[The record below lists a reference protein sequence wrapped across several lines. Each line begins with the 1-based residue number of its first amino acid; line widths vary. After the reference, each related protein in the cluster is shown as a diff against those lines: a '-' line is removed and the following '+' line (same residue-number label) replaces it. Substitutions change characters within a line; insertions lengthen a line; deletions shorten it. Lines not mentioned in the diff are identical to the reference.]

1 MPQRE
6 CLMMLGFLRRGW
18 EFSTIRWWQKQLSAT
33 DIRDAELCILPEWIP
48 YSVSYIL
55 EQNCALLKNWPCE
68 TFKFNSVIGFSIRV
82 YKKKKKSKKP
92 LYWKHKVLKTYIQ
105 ITSNG
110 PSSLQLVYI
119 YIHMHTIILL
129 SKKAMNL
136 KENVKGYM
144 RGLRARKGR
153 EKCCK

>member
-1 MPQRE
+1 MPWRE
-6 CLMMLGFLRRGW
+6 CLMMLNFLRRGW

-33 DIRDAELCILPEWIP
+33 DVRDAELCILPEWIP

-55 EQNCALLKNWPCE
+55 EQNCVLLKNWPCE

-82 YKKKKKSKKP
+82 YKKKIKETS
-92 LYWKHKVLKTYIQ
+92 VLKAQSPENIHTNNIKW
-105 ITSNG
+105 TN
-110 PSSLQLVYI
+110 SLQLVYI
-119 YIHMHTIILL
+119 YIHMHIVILL

-136 KENVKGYM
+136 KENVKGYK

-153 EKCCK
+153 EKCCN